1 MNDFNYKKS
10 LGQNFL
16 QDKNI
21 LENIVKCANISDNAL
36 TIEIGPG
43 SGNLTKEIAKLSKQ
57 VLCYEIDE
65 RLEMVLDDTFRYLV
79 GAYYGISEMDEYDL
93 KEYVLKDIEEYIRS
107 FVKQN
112 PIKNFNYKEE
122 ASRVMFDRELKT
134 KLQDSLIVL
143 PKVNASTELILL
155 VKERLKRIREEEIEK
170 L

>member
-1 MNDFNYKKS
+1 
-10 LGQNFL
+10 
-16 QDKNI
+16 
-21 LENIVKCANISDNAL
+21 
-36 TIEIGPG
+36 
-43 SGNLTKEIAKLSKQ
+43 
-57 VLCYEIDE
+57 
-65 RLEMVLDDTFRYLV
+65 MVLDDTFRYLV